1 VKRSDGVISAL
12 LYAAHALSVPVRLG
26 VDRIARSQAFFWS
39 VRHSLSG
46 LECAVLLSK
55 WLAALPGG
63 GGLTGSE
70 ERILHWVRCIVE
82 EAFDVV
88 DFGEEEEEGGR
99 EAERESGWTRLDH
112 PQGLSLAVL
121 KIWAHFF
128 KSNTQ
133 WPFINIIGASLER
146 YREMLMRGSG
156 RGLGPDG
163 RSSFHGE

>member
-1 VKRSDGVISAL
+1 MT
-12 LYAAHALSVPVRLG
+12 
-26 VDRIARSQAFFWS
+26 
-39 VRHSLSG
+39 
-46 LECAVLLSK
+46 
-55 WLAALPGG
+55 GG
-63 GGLTGSE
+63 E

-88 DFGEEEEEGGR
+88 DFD
-99 EAERESGWTRLDH
+99 ESETETETVTEQQLD

-146 YREMLMRGSG
+146 YREMLIRGNG
-156 RGLGPDG
+156 QRPLP
-163 RSSFHGE
+163 RSAA